1 MSTDKFNLANIS
13 TTDLASREERQI
25 QQPSVQPLK
34 RTEVWAWY
42 IQSST
47 FCGYGW
53 ISAWMLVP
61 VLIQDMASKYG
72 VEVSDH
78 SIPCDTTVAGFKCV
92 TSIFGH
98 YVDPG
103 AFSLY
108 ISSLGSILSFFVS
121 LSISAVADHG
131 SYRKSLLITFSAI
144 GCLACLLFFT
154 VQSPKHFWI
163 ASVLS
168 PIGWICFNICSVF
181 AHSFLPV
188 YGRVH
193 PDVLDAVA
201 RGESQNVV
209 RKLEEQAIN
218 DISAIGFTYAN
229 IGTILIYAVCIGLTI
244 AMHGSYMSL
253 EIAIAFT
260 GVWWLMWIVIV
271 APWLDARP
279 GTPMPKGQNW
289 IVYSWKKTFN
299 TLASVRKLPEIFKFI
314 VAWFILSDGVN
325 TITAILFVILYRDLA
340 FTHLSAL
347 YVSAL
352 LSITAGVG
360 SYGFLLIRQRW
371 KLSTMTMN
379 MICLALYVLQLV
391 YLVGAPYFT
400 TNFGM
405 RNAWEGWFF
414 MGYNGLIIST
424 FFGSCRVM
432 LSELCPPGDESE
444 WFSLYLLADKGS
456 SWVGPFISGAIFS
469 VTGDYRRAFWFPL
482 VLTVLGTAILGM
494 INMDRGKDQAQQ
506 FAREK
511 DAASNQE
518 H

>member
-1 MSTDKFNLANIS
+1 MEMNKHNLS
-13 TTDLASREERQI
+13 ELDLSSREEKQVDK
-25 QQPSVQPLK
+25 QNVQPLK

-42 IQSST
+42 VQGAT

-78 SIPCDTTVAGFKCV
+78 SIPCDTAVPGFKCV
-92 TSIFGH
+92 TKILGY

-108 ISSLGSILSFFVS
+108 ISSIGSILSFFCS

-131 SYRKSLLITFSAI
+131 PYRKKLLIAFSAI

-154 VQSPKHFWI
+154 VQSPKDYWI

-181 AHSFLPV
+181 AYSFLPV

-193 PDVLDAVA
+193 PTVLAAEASGENKAVI
-201 RGESQNVV
+201 

-218 DISAIGFTYAN
+218 DISAFGFMYAN
-229 IGTILIYAVCIGLTI
+229 LGNLLIYGVCIGFSIGL
-244 AMHGSYMSL
+244 HGSYMGL
-253 EIAIAFT
+253 EYAIAFT
-260 GVWWLMWIVIV
+260 GIWWLMWILIV
-271 APWLDARP
+271 SPWLQARP
-279 GTPMPKGQNW
+279 GPPMPKGQNW
-289 IVYSWKKTFN
+289 IVFSWKKTYK
-299 TLASVRKLPEIFKFI
+299 TVRAVRKLPEIFKFI

-325 TITAILFVILYRDLA
+325 TIGSINFVILYRDLS
-340 FTHLSAL
+340 FSHLSSL

-352 LSITAGVG
+352 LSITAGIGAYV
-360 SYGFLLIRQRW
+360 FMAIRQRW
-371 KLSTMTMN
+371 KLSTMKTN
-379 MICLALYVLQLV
+379 MICLVFYVIQLV

-400 TNFGM
+400 TRFGM
-405 RNAWEGWFF
+405 KNVWEGWFF
-414 MGYNGLIIST
+414 MAYNGFIIST
-424 FFGSCRVM
+424 FFGASRVM

-444 WFSLYLLADKGS
+444 WFSIYLLADKGS
-456 SWVGPFISGAIFS
+456 SWVGPFVTGAIFT
-469 VTGDYRRAFWFPL
+469 VTDDYRRTYWFPL
-482 VLTVLGTAILGM
+482 ALVVAGMAILLT
-494 INMDRGKDQAQQ
+494 IDMDRGKDQAQKY
-506 FAREK
+506 A
-511 DAASNQE
+511 QE
-518 H
+518 RDGGTH